1 MRRGAP
7 SARAPLD
14 APPQRFIFPPD
25 PPPALTGP
33 APFAIA
39 QNKPKGAHVNEKA
52 EKHEFKAEVSAL
64 LRLVTNSLYTNREI
78 FLRELLSNASDALD
92 KARFQGLV
100 DHELRDRDAKAAI
113 QVHADEQAGVLVIE
127 DNGIGMTRDEVA
139 KNLGTIAHSGT
150 LNFLERAKAQQEN
163 GQKPDLNLI
172 GQFGVGFYSAFMVAD
187 RIDVYSLSAV
197 QGSEAVHWSSTG
209 DGTFTIGTSERELRG
224 TRIEL
229 HLKAEAREFLERYR
243 LESIIRRY
251 SNYVMH
257 PIRVQVRDKDGKQD
271 DEKQVNEATAFW
283 TRPAKELK
291 AEDYKEFYKHVM
303 GGFVLPGDE
312 PLGHLHVSA
321 DAPIQYVALLYIPGK
336 PPADM
341 FQEDRKSLQLFARRV
356 LIIDN
361 CDKLLPPYLRF
372 MRGVVDSEDLPLN
385 VSREM
390 LQEHGTLNAIR
401 RQLTR
406 KVFKLLNDIAS
417 ERPDDYVKV
426 WDNFGAVLKEGL
438 HTDHAQQEE
447 IMGLLR
453 FRSSQSDGKLISLA
467 DYVASMPEGQEAI
480 YYITGESQ
488 EAVARSPHLEAC
500 TSRGY
505 QVLFLT
511 DPIDEWVVQD
521 LPDFKDKPLRSVT
534 QGDLDIP
541 TKDDEKPDDSK
552 TDIAPALGKAREL
565 LSDRVKDVRASKRL
579 RESASCLVDDEGG
592 LSRNMERILKAAR
605 QNVPSRQRILELNPD
620 HPFVQAVSKLAS
632 DSPDDARVGTWLELL
647 YDQAALAEGVVAD
660 PAGMVKRIQSVLNS
674 AIKV

>member
-1 MRRGAP
+1 
-7 SARAPLD
+7 
-14 APPQRFIFPPD
+14 
-25 PPPALTGP
+25 
-33 APFAIA
+33 
-39 QNKPKGAHVNEKA
+39 VNEKA

-100 DHELRDRDAKAAI
+100 DHELRDRDAKPKI
-113 QVHADEQAGVLVIE
+113 QVHADEETGVVVLE
-127 DNGIGMTRDEVA
+127 DNGIGMTRDEIA

-150 LNFLERAKAQQEN
+150 LSFLERARAQQEN

-172 GQFGVGFYSAFMVAD
+172 GQFGVGFYSAFMVAE

-197 QGSEAVHWSSTG
+197 QGSEPVHWSSTG
-209 DGTFTIGTSERELRG
+209 DGTFTLGTSERELRG

-229 HLKAEAREFLERYR
+229 HLKADAREFLERYR

-257 PIRVQVRDKDGKQD
+257 PIRVQVRDKDGKED
-271 DEKQVNEATAFW
+271 EEKQVNEATAFW
-283 TRPAKELK
+283 MRPAKDLK
-291 AEDYKEFYKHVM
+291 PDDYKEFYKHVM
-303 GGFVLPGDE
+303 GGFVLPGDD
-312 PLGHLHVSA
+312 PLGHIHVNA
-321 DAPIQYVALLYIPGK
+321 DAPIQYVALLYLPGK

-372 MRGVVDSEDLPLN
+372 MRGIVDSEDLPLN

-406 KVFKLLNDIAS
+406 KVFKLLADIAS

-438 HTDHAQQEE
+438 HTDHSQQEE
-447 IMGLLR
+447 IMNLLR
-453 FRSSQSDGKLISLA
+453 FRSSHSDGKLVSLA

-480 YYITGESQ
+480 YYITGESLV
-488 EAVARSPHLEAC
+488 AVARSPHLEAC
-500 TSRGY
+500 NSRGY
-505 QVLFLT
+505 QVLFMT

-521 LPDFKDKPLRSVT
+521 LPNFKEKPLRSVT

-541 TKDDEKPDDSK
+541 EKPEENKDDDSK
-552 TDIAPALGKAREL
+552 TDIAAALGKAREL

-605 QNVPSRQRILELNPD
+605 QNVPTRQRILELNPD

-632 DSPDDARVGTWLELL
+632 ESPNDPRVSTWLELL

>member
-1 MRRGAP
+1 M
-7 SARAPLD
+7 
-14 APPQRFIFPPD
+14 
-25 PPPALTGP
+25 
-33 APFAIA
+33 
-39 QNKPKGAHVNEKA
+39 NEKA

-100 DHELRDRDAKAAI
+100 DNSLRDRDAKPAI
-113 QVHADEQAGVLVIE
+113 QLHADEQSGVLVIE

-139 KNLGTIAHSGT
+139 LNLGTIAHSGT
-150 LNFLERAKAQQEN
+150 LNFLERAKAQQES

-187 RIDVYSLSAV
+187 RIDVYSLSALPDHA
-197 QGSEAVHWSSTG
+197 AVHWSSTG
-209 DGTFTIGTSERELRG
+209 DGTFTIGDSQREVRG

-229 HLKAEAREFLERYR
+229 HLKPEAREFLERYR
-243 LESIIRRY
+243 LETVIRKY

-257 PIRVQVRDKDGKQD
+257 PIRVQVTDKEGKED
-271 DEKQVNEATAFW
+271 EEKQVNEATAFW
-283 TRPAKELK
+283 TRPAKELTD
-291 AEDYKEFYKHVM
+291 ADYKEFYKHVM
-303 GGFVLPGDE
+303 GGFVMPGDE
-312 PLGHLHVSA
+312 PLGHLHINA
-321 DAPIQYVALLYIPGK
+321 DAPIQFVAVLYIPGK
-336 PPADM
+336 PPADL

-356 LIIDN
+356 LIIEN
-361 CDKLLPPYLRF
+361 CDKLLPAYLRF
-372 MRGVVDSEDLPLN
+372 IRGVVDSEDLPLN

-390 LQEHGTLNAIR
+390 LQEHNTLNAIR

-406 KVFKLLNDIAS
+406 KVLKQLADIAS
-417 ERPDDYVKV
+417 ERPEDYTKV
-426 WDNFGAVLKEGL
+426 WDNFGSVIKEGL
-438 HTDHAQQEE
+438 HTDGGHQEE

-453 FRSSQSDGKLISLA
+453 FRSTGSDGKLISLA
-467 DYVASMPEGQEAI
+467 DYVAGMPEGQDAI

-500 TSRGY
+500 LARGY

-521 LPDFKDKPLRSVT
+521 LPNYKEKPLRSVT

-541 TKDDEKPDDSK
+541 EKPEDKQDDSK
-552 TDIAPALGKAREL
+552 SDIGPALAIGRAL
-565 LSDRVKDVRASKRL
+565 LGDKVKDVRASKRL

-605 QNVPSRQRILELNPD
+605 QNVPTRQRILELNPE
-620 HPFVQAVSKLAS
+620 HPFVQAVSKLAK
-632 DSPDDARVGTWLELL
+632 DSPADDRVGTWLELL

-660 PAGMVKRIQSVLNS
+660 PAGMVKRIQAVLNN
-674 AIKV
+674 AIKP

>member
-1 MRRGAP
+1 
-7 SARAPLD
+7 
-14 APPQRFIFPPD
+14 
-25 PPPALTGP
+25 
-33 APFAIA
+33 
-39 QNKPKGAHVNEKA
+39 VNEKA

-100 DHELRDRDAKAAI
+100 DQELRDRDAKPKI
-113 QVHADEQAGVLVIE
+113 QVHADEQTGLLVIE
-127 DNGIGMTRDEVA
+127 DTGIGMTRDEIA

-150 LNFLERAKAQQEN
+150 LSFLERAKAQQEN

-197 QGSEAVHWSSTG
+197 QGSEPVHWSSTG
-209 DGTFTIGTSERELRG
+209 DGTFTLGTSERELRG

-229 HLKAEAREFLERYR
+229 HLKEDAREFLERYR

-257 PIRVQVRDKDGKQD
+257 PIRVQVRDKDGKD
-271 DEKQVNEATAFW
+271 DEEKQVNEASAFW
-283 TRPAKELK
+283 MRPAKDLK
-291 AEDYKEFYKHVM
+291 PDDYKEFYKHVM
-303 GGFVLPGDE
+303 GGFVMPGDE
-312 PLGHLHVSA
+312 PLGHIHVSA
-321 DAPIQYVALLYIPGK
+321 DAPIQYVALLYLPGK

-372 MRGVVDSEDLPLN
+372 MRGIVDSEDLPLN

-390 LQEHGTLNAIR
+390 LQEHGTLSAIR

-406 KVFKLLNDIAS
+406 KVFKLLADIAS
-417 ERPDDYVKV
+417 ERPDDYIKV

-438 HTDHAQQEE
+438 HTDHSQQEE
-447 IMGLLR
+447 IMNLLR
-453 FRSSQSDGKLISLA
+453 FRSSHSDGKLVSLA

-480 YYITGESQ
+480 YYITGESL

-500 TSRGY
+500 HARGY
-505 QVLFLT
+505 QVLFMT

-521 LPDFKDKPLRSVT
+521 LPNFKDKPLRSVT

-541 TKDDEKPDDSK
+541 EKPEENQDDSK
-552 TDIAPALGKAREL
+552 TDIAAALGKAREL

-632 DSPDDARVGTWLELL
+632 ESPDDARVGTWLELL

-674 AIKV
+674 AIKL

>member
-1 MRRGAP
+1 M
-7 SARAPLD
+7 
-14 APPQRFIFPPD
+14 
-25 PPPALTGP
+25 
-33 APFAIA
+33 
-39 QNKPKGAHVNEKA
+39 NEKA

-100 DHELRDRDAKAAI
+100 DNSLRDRDAKPAI
-113 QVHADEQAGVLVIE
+113 QLHADEQSGVLVIE

-139 KNLGTIAHSGT
+139 LNLGTIAHSGT
-150 LNFLERAKAQQEN
+150 LNFLERAKAQQES

-187 RIDVYSLSAV
+187 RIDVYSLSALPDHA
-197 QGSEAVHWSSTG
+197 AVHWSSTG
-209 DGTFTIGTSERELRG
+209 DGTFTIGDSQREVRG

-229 HLKAEAREFLERYR
+229 HLKPEAREFLERYR
-243 LESIIRRY
+243 LETVIRKY

-257 PIRVQVRDKDGKQD
+257 PIRVQVTDKEGKED
-271 DEKQVNEATAFW
+271 EEKQVNEATAFW
-283 TRPAKELK
+283 TRPAKELTD
-291 AEDYKEFYKHVM
+291 ADYKEFYKHVM
-303 GGFVLPGDE
+303 GGFVMPGDE
-312 PLGHLHVSA
+312 PLGHLHINA
-321 DAPIQYVALLYIPGK
+321 DAPIQFVAVLYIPGK
-336 PPADM
+336 PPADL

-356 LIIDN
+356 LIIEN
-361 CDKLLPPYLRF
+361 CDKLLPAYLRF
-372 MRGVVDSEDLPLN
+372 IRGVVDSEDLPLN

-390 LQEHGTLNAIR
+390 LQEHNTLNAIR

-406 KVFKLLNDIAS
+406 KVLKQLADIAS
-417 ERPDDYVKV
+417 ERPDDYTKV
-426 WDNFGAVLKEGL
+426 WDNFGSVIKEGL
-438 HTDHAQQEE
+438 HTDGGHQEE

-453 FRSSQSDGKLISLA
+453 FRSTGSDGKLISLA
-467 DYVASMPEGQEAI
+467 DYVAGMPEGQDAI

-500 TSRGY
+500 LARGY

-521 LPDFKDKPLRSVT
+521 LPNYKEKPLRSVT

-541 TKDDEKPDDSK
+541 EKPEDKQDDSK
-552 TDIAPALGKAREL
+552 SDIGPALAIGRAL
-565 LSDRVKDVRASKRL
+565 LGDKVKDVRASKRL

-605 QNVPSRQRILELNPD
+605 QNVPTRQRILELNPE
-620 HPFVQAVSKLAS
+620 HPFVQAVSKLAK
-632 DSPDDARVGTWLELL
+632 DSPADDRVGTWLELL

-660 PAGMVKRIQSVLNS
+660 PAGMVKRIQAVLNN
-674 AIKV
+674 AIKP

>member
-1 MRRGAP
+1 M
-7 SARAPLD
+7 
-14 APPQRFIFPPD
+14 
-25 PPPALTGP
+25 
-33 APFAIA
+33 
-39 QNKPKGAHVNEKA
+39 NEKA

-100 DHELRDRDAKAAI
+100 DNSLRDRDAKPAI
-113 QVHADEQAGVLVIE
+113 QLHADEQSGVLVIE

-139 KNLGTIAHSGT
+139 LNLGTIAHSGT
-150 LNFLERAKAQQEN
+150 LNFLERAKAQQES

-187 RIDVYSLSAV
+187 RIDVYSLSALPDHA
-197 QGSEAVHWSSTG
+197 AVHWSSTG
-209 DGTFTIGTSERELRG
+209 DGTFTIGDSQREVRG

-229 HLKAEAREFLERYR
+229 HLKPEAREFLERYR
-243 LESIIRRY
+243 LETVIRKY

-257 PIRVQVRDKDGKQD
+257 PIRVQVTDKEGKED
-271 DEKQVNEATAFW
+271 EEKQVNEATAFW
-283 TRPAKELK
+283 TRPAKELTD
-291 AEDYKEFYKHVM
+291 ADYKEFYKHVM
-303 GGFVLPGDE
+303 GGFVMPGDE
-312 PLGHLHVSA
+312 PLGHLHINA
-321 DAPIQYVALLYIPGK
+321 DAPIQFVAVLYIPGK
-336 PPADM
+336 PPADL

-356 LIIDN
+356 LIIEN
-361 CDKLLPPYLRF
+361 CDKLLPAYLRF
-372 MRGVVDSEDLPLN
+372 IRGVVDSEDLPLN

-390 LQEHGTLNAIR
+390 LQEHNTLNAIR

-406 KVFKLLNDIAS
+406 KVLKQLADIAS
-417 ERPDDYVKV
+417 ERPDDYTKV
-426 WDNFGAVLKEGL
+426 WDNFGSVIKEGL
-438 HTDHAQQEE
+438 HTDGGHQEE

-453 FRSSQSDGKLISLA
+453 FRSSNSDGKLISLA
-467 DYVASMPEGQEAI
+467 DYVAGMPEGQDAI

-500 TSRGY
+500 LARGY

-521 LPDFKDKPLRSVT
+521 LPNYKEKPLRSVT

-541 TKDDEKPDDSK
+541 EKPEDKQDDSK
-552 TDIAPALGKAREL
+552 SDIGPALAIGRAL
-565 LSDRVKDVRASKRL
+565 LGDKVKDVRASKRL

-605 QNVPSRQRILELNPD
+605 QNVPTRQRILELNPE
-620 HPFVQAVSKLAS
+620 HPFVQAVSKLAK
-632 DSPDDARVGTWLELL
+632 DSPADDRVGTWLELL

-660 PAGMVKRIQSVLNS
+660 PAGMVKRIQSVLNN
-674 AIKV
+674 AIKP

>member
-1 MRRGAP
+1 
-7 SARAPLD
+7 
-14 APPQRFIFPPD
+14 
-25 PPPALTGP
+25 
-33 APFAIA
+33 
-39 QNKPKGAHVNEKA
+39 VNEKA

-100 DHELRDRDAKAAI
+100 DNSLRDRDAKPAI
-113 QVHADEQAGVLVIE
+113 QLHADEQSGVLVIE

-139 KNLGTIAHSGT
+139 LNLGTIAHSGT
-150 LNFLERAKAQQEN
+150 LNFLERAKAQQES

-187 RIDVYSLSAV
+187 RIDVYSLSALPDHA
-197 QGSEAVHWSSTG
+197 AVHWSSTG
-209 DGTFTIGTSERELRG
+209 DGTFTIGDSQREVRG

-229 HLKAEAREFLERYR
+229 HLKPEAREFLERYR
-243 LESIIRRY
+243 LETVIRKY

-257 PIRVQVRDKDGKQD
+257 PIRVQVTDKEGKED
-271 DEKQVNEATAFW
+271 EEKQVNEATAFW
-283 TRPAKELK
+283 TRPAKELTD
-291 AEDYKEFYKHVM
+291 ADYKEFYKHVM
-303 GGFVLPGDE
+303 GGFVMPGDE
-312 PLGHLHVSA
+312 PLGHLHINA
-321 DAPIQYVALLYIPGK
+321 DAPIQFVAVLYIPGK
-336 PPADM
+336 PPADL

-356 LIIDN
+356 LIIEN
-361 CDKLLPPYLRF
+361 CDKLLPAYLRF
-372 MRGVVDSEDLPLN
+372 IRGVVDSEDLPLN

-390 LQEHGTLNAIR
+390 LQEHNTLNAIR

-406 KVFKLLNDIAS
+406 KVLKQLADIAS
-417 ERPDDYVKV
+417 ERPDDYTKV
-426 WDNFGAVLKEGL
+426 WDNFGSVIKEGL
-438 HTDHAQQEE
+438 HTDGGHQEE

-453 FRSSQSDGKLISLA
+453 FRSTGSDGKLISLA
-467 DYVASMPEGQEAI
+467 DYVAGMPEGQDAI

-500 TSRGY
+500 LARGY

-521 LPDFKDKPLRSVT
+521 LPNYKEKPLRSVT

-541 TKDDEKPDDSK
+541 EKPEDKQDDSK
-552 TDIAPALGKAREL
+552 SDIGPALAIGRAL
-565 LSDRVKDVRASKRL
+565 LGDKVKDVRASKRL

-605 QNVPSRQRILELNPD
+605 QNVPTRQRILELNPE
-620 HPFVQAVSKLAS
+620 HPFVQAVSKLAK
-632 DSPDDARVGTWLELL
+632 DSPADDRVGTWLELL

-660 PAGMVKRIQSVLNS
+660 PAGMVKRIQAVLNN
-674 AIKV
+674 AIKP

>member
-1 MRRGAP
+1 
-7 SARAPLD
+7 
-14 APPQRFIFPPD
+14 
-25 PPPALTGP
+25 
-33 APFAIA
+33 
-39 QNKPKGAHVNEKA
+39 VNEKA

-100 DHELRDRDAKAAI
+100 DSTLRDRDAKAAI

-127 DNGIGMTRDEVA
+127 DTGIGMTRDEVA
-139 KNLGTIAHSGT
+139 LNLGTIAHSGT
-150 LNFLERAKAQQEN
+150 LNFLERAKAQQES

-197 QGSEAVHWSSTG
+197 PGHEAVHWSSTG
-209 DGTFTIGTSERELRG
+209 DGTFEIGPSEREIRG

-229 HLKAEAREFLERYR
+229 HIKQDAKEFLERYR

-257 PIRVQVRDKDGKQD
+257 PIRLQAVDKDGKED
-271 DEKQVNEATAFW
+271 EEKQVNEATAFW
-283 TRPAKELK
+283 TRPAKELTE
-291 AEDYKEFYKHVM
+291 ADYKEFYKHVM

-312 PLGHLHVSA
+312 PLGHLHIHA
-321 DAPIQYVALLYIPGK
+321 DAPIQFVALLYVPGK
-336 PPADM
+336 PPADL

-356 LIIDN
+356 LIIEN

-390 LQEHGTLNAIR
+390 LQEHNTLNAIR

-406 KVFKLLNDIAS
+406 KVLKLLADTAS
-417 ERPDDYVKV
+417 ERPDDYTKV

-438 HTDHAQQEE
+438 HTDGGHQTELVD
-447 IMGLLR
+447 LLR
-453 FRSSQSDGKLISLA
+453 FRSSQSEGKLVSLA
-467 DYVASMPEGQEAI
+467 DYVAAMPEGQDAI

-488 EAVARSPHLEAC
+488 ESVAISPHLEAC
-500 TSRGY
+500 KSRGY
-505 QVLFLT
+505 QVLFMT

-521 LPDFKDKPLRSVT
+521 LPNYKEKPLRSVT

-541 TKDDEKPDDSK
+541 EKDDKKDEDRA
-552 TDIAPALGKAREL
+552 DIAPVLGKARDL
-565 LSDRVKDVRASKRL
+565 LSSRVKDVRASKRL

-605 QNVPSRQRILELNPD
+605 QNVPTRQRILELNPE
-620 HPFVQAVSKLAS
+620 HPFVQAVSKIAAENPA
-632 DSPDDARVGTWLELL
+632 DERVGTWVELL

-660 PAGMVKRIQSVLNS
+660 PAGMVKRIQAVLNS
-674 AIKV
+674 SVK

>member
-1 MRRGAP
+1 
-7 SARAPLD
+7 
-14 APPQRFIFPPD
+14 
-25 PPPALTGP
+25 
-33 APFAIA
+33 
-39 QNKPKGAHVNEKA
+39 VNEKA

-92 KARFQGLV
+92 KARFQGMV
-100 DHELRDRDAKAAI
+100 DKDLRGQAEKPAI
-113 QVHADEQAGVLVIE
+113 RVVADTPRGVLVIE
-127 DNGIGMTRDEVA
+127 DNGIGMTRDEA
-139 KNLGTIAHSGT
+139 ALNLGTIAHSGT
-150 LNFLERAKAQQEN
+150 LGFLERVKAQQED

-187 RIDVYSLSAV
+187 RIDVHSLSAV
-197 QGSEAVHWSSTG
+197 PGHEAVHWSSTG
-209 DGTFTIGTSERELRG
+209 DGTFTVGPGDRDTRG

-243 LESIIRRY
+243 LDTIVRKY

-257 PIRVQVRDKDGKQD
+257 PILLQAIDKDGKE
-271 DEKQVNEATAFW
+271 DEQSQVNEATAFW
-283 TRPAKELK
+283 MRPAKELS
-291 AEDYKEFYKHVM
+291 EDDYKSFYKHVM
-303 GGFVLPGDE
+303 GGFVMPGDE
-312 PLGHLHVSA
+312 PLGHLHISA
-321 DAPIQYVALLYIPGK
+321 DAPIQFVALLYIPGK
-336 PPADM
+336 PPADLFM
-341 FQEDRKSLQLFARRV
+341 EDRKSLQLFARRV

-390 LQEHGTLNAIR
+390 LQEHNTLNAIR

-406 KVFKLLNDIAS
+406 KVLKQLDSIAS
-417 ERPDDYVKV
+417 ERPDDYARV

-438 HTDHAQQEE
+438 HTDSAHQDELT
-447 IMGLLR
+447 GLLR
-453 FRSSQSDGKLISLA
+453 FRTSTSDGKLISLA
-467 DYVASMPEGQEAI
+467 QYVEAMPEGQEAI
-480 YYITGESQ
+480 YYITGESV
-488 EAVARSPHLEAC
+488 EAVSRSPHLEAC
-500 TSRGY
+500 KARGY

-521 LPDFKDKPLRSVT
+521 LPNFKEKPLRSVT

-541 TKDDEKPDDSK
+541 EKDDEKKDEDRPDL
-552 TDIAPALGKAREL
+552 APVLGRAKEL
-565 LSDRVKDVRASKRL
+565 LTDRVKDVRTSKRL

-605 QNVPSRQRILELNPD
+605 QNVPTRQRILELNPD
-620 HPFVQAVSKLAS
+620 HPFVRAVGKLSAE
-632 DSPDDARVGTWLELL
+632 SPQDPRLGTWIELL

-660 PAGMVKRIQSVLNS
+660 PAGMVKRIQSVLDS
-674 AIKV
+674 AIK

>member
-1 MRRGAP
+1 
-7 SARAPLD
+7 
-14 APPQRFIFPPD
+14 
-25 PPPALTGP
+25 
-33 APFAIA
+33 
-39 QNKPKGAHVNEKA
+39 VNEKA

-100 DHELRDRDAKAAI
+100 DQELRDRDAKPKI
-113 QVHADEQAGVLVIE
+113 EVHADEQAGVLVIE
-127 DNGIGMTRDEVA
+127 DTGIGMTRDEIA

-197 QGSEAVHWSSTG
+197 QGSEPVHWSSTG
-209 DGTFTIGTSERELRG
+209 DGTFTLGTSERELRG

-229 HLKAEAREFLERYR
+229 HLKEDAREFLERYR

-257 PIRVQVRDKDGKQD
+257 PIRVQVRDKDGKED
-271 DEKQVNEATAFW
+271 EEKQVNEASAFW
-283 TRPAKELK
+283 MRPAKDLK
-291 AEDYKEFYKHVM
+291 PDDYKEFYKHVM
-303 GGFVLPGDE
+303 GGFVMPGDE
-312 PLGHLHVSA
+312 PLGHIHVSA
-321 DAPIQYVALLYIPGK
+321 DAPIQYVALLYLPGK

-372 MRGVVDSEDLPLN
+372 MRGIVDSEDLPLN

-390 LQEHGTLNAIR
+390 LQEHGTLSAIR

-406 KVFKLLNDIAS
+406 KVFKLLADIAS
-417 ERPDDYVKV
+417 ERPDDYIKV

-438 HTDHAQQEE
+438 HTDHSQQEE
-447 IMGLLR
+447 IMNLLR
-453 FRSSQSDGKLISLA
+453 FRSSHSDGKLVSLA

-480 YYITGESQ
+480 YYITGESL

-500 TSRGY
+500 HARGY
-505 QVLFLT
+505 QVLFMT

-521 LPDFKDKPLRSVT
+521 LPNFKDKPLRSVT

-541 TKDDEKPDDSK
+541 EKPEENQDDSK
-552 TDIAPALGKAREL
+552 TDIAAALGKAREL

-632 DSPDDARVGTWLELL
+632 ESPDDARVGTWLELL

-674 AIKV
+674 AIKL